1 MYTASKKPRCPEFLA
16 FARTLNLFAGLA
28 QTAFLHSCVVLRC
41 RVMPLSDLVV
51 TSGAGRASSSSLLQ
65 VSLVLVFFRR
75 PDRGRSTLA
84 LVLVPMP
91 VPTFFFFFFVFAF
104 LLFLDWAP
112 APRSC
117 PSILLGPASTL
128 SAVSVLLFVLSLSS
142 GHLAL
147 ANKLA
152 GTCCF
157 ILSSSRCVVL
167 PTYLCPH
174 AQLYK

>member
-1 MYTASKKPRCPEFLA
+1 MYTASKTPRCPEFLA

-28 QTAFLHSCVVLRC
+28 QTAFLHSGVVLRC

-51 TSGAGRASSSSLLQ
+51 TSGAGGASSSSLLQ

-167 PTYLCPH
+167 PT
-174 AQLYK
+174 

>member
-1 MYTASKKPRCPEFLA
+1 MYTASKKPRCPDFLA

-28 QTAFLHSCVVLRC
+28 QTGRFSALRC
-41 RVMPLSDLVV
+41 CFEVPGDATIRFC
-51 TSGAGRASSSSLLQ
+51 TSGAGGASSSSLLQ

-75 PDRGRSTLA
+75 PVGGRSTLA

-104 LLFLDWAP
+104 LLFLDLVP

-117 PSILLGPASTL
+117 RSTLLGPASTL

-147 ANKLA
+147 ANKPLA

-167 PTYLCPH
+167 PT
-174 AQLYK
+174 